1 MRALRNFFSFL
12 FILLTSYFINP
23 LVVHAQ
29 TDWAAQNSKCVANGD
44 VATIQ
49 GIECLFFNVL
59 QVIVLLAGL
68 AFFFMFISGG
78 FQYLLSQG
86 DSKKVAASGSTL
98 TMAFMG
104 LIGVIGSW
112 LILRLIENFTGLTL
126 THFIIP
132 SN

>member
-1 MRALRNFFSFL
+1 MSKLRFIVVSFL
-12 FILLTSYFINP
+12 SFVICNLTFVIPSF
-23 LVVHAQ
+23 AQ
-29 TDWAAQNSKCVANGD
+29 SPWSDGFCVAKGTD

-49 GIECLFFNVL
+49 GIECLFANVL

-86 DSKKVAASGSTL
+86 DPKKVAASGSTL
-98 TMAFMG
+98 TSAFLG

-126 THFIIP
+126 TQFKIP
-132 SN
+132 F